1 VEVREEVVVQPNPV
15 WLAPLL
21 WGVGL
26 AATGGASYWGY
37 RELQSYQQRTQDE
50 MEQRRRA
57 ALDAHAEQEARTRQM
72 LTQLNPFM
80 TAGTVV
86 MTGLGVFIMMRG
98 MKRQRARHRRELIA
112 AYRRAQ

>member
-1 VEVREEVVVQPNPV
+1 MQPNPV

-37 RELQSYQQRTQDE
+37 RELQSYQQRTEDE
-50 MEQRRRA
+50 MQQRRQA
-57 ALDAHAEQEARTRQM
+57 ALDAQAEQEARTRQM

-80 TAGTVV
+80 IAGTIA
-86 MTGLGVFIMMRG
+86 MTGVGMFIMLRG
-98 MKRQRARHRRELIA
+98 MKRQRFERRIA
-112 AYRRAQ
+112 MMERY